1 MRIVLKILAAPFV
14 LALILAVAILVFL
27 HGIAGAV
34 LDVLCGLVVLLSLF
48 ALFIEKDTAYGLQ
61 GMIIAFCI
69 SPVGLPALAE
79 WLIVKLDDFNYS
91 LKCFIT
97 D

>member
-14 LALILAVAILVFL
+14 LALTLTVAVLAFL

-34 LDVLCGLVVLLSLF
+34 LDILCGLFVLCSLF
-48 ALFIEKDTAYGLQ
+48 ALFIAKDMWGVQ
-61 GMIIAFCI
+61 GMVIAFLI
-69 SPVGLPALAE
+69 SPVGLPAVAE
-79 WLIVKLDDFNYS
+79 WLIGKLDDLNYS

-97 D
+97 G

>member
-1 MRIVLKILAAPFV
+1 MRVILKIFAAPFV
-14 LALILAVAILVFL
+14 LALTITVAVLAFF

-34 LDVLCGLVVLLSLF
+34 LDILCGLFVLCSLF
-48 ALFIEKDTAYGLQ
+48 ALFIEKDMWGIQGLV
-61 GMIIAFCI
+61 IAFLI
-69 SPVGLPALAE
+69 SPVGLPAVAE
-79 WLIVKLDDFNYS
+79 WLIGKLDDLNYS